1 MCSVEVQDFPES
13 AAPSAS
19 PLRHYWHPVAA
30 EADVTD
36 APVGATLLGES
47 IVLFRSE
54 GTISAFKDLC
64 AHRGARLSLGHLRQG
79 RIVCPY
85 HGFTYDGTGSC
96 VYIPSQPKDAQ
107 RIPARLSLKQYRCE
121 VSCGLVWVTL
131 DDPVADVPTFP
142 EFRDPGYRVHIAFR
156 QFWDA
161 SAARFTENATD
172 FSHFPYVHPGSLGDP
187 EHPEMHPFDVER
199 TSDGLR
205 WFYDVQLPPS
215 AGHLGGSSVNYETNL
230 IFPFTVYLRA
240 KGEEGTTI
248 LFTAT
253 QPISDGTCSMWLT
266 FARNHSFDKPDAV
279 WTDFSESIWHE
290 DKRVV
295 ESQRPEELPVDLT
308 KEVHLRA
315 ADAGGLAYRR
325 LLEEIGLEYA

>member
-1 MCSVEVQDFPES
+1 MCSVQVREIPEH
-13 AAPSAS
+13 AAELDA
-19 PLRHYWHPVAA
+19 PLRRYWHPVAA
-30 EADVTD
+30 EADIAD

-54 GTISAFKDLC
+54 GKIVAFKDLC
-64 AHRGARLSLGHLRQG
+64 AHRGAKLSLGYVSEN

-85 HGFTYDGTGSC
+85 HGFTYNGTGEC

-107 RIPARLSLKQYRCE
+107 RIPARLQLIEYHCE
-121 VSCGLVWVTL
+121 VSCGLVWVAL
-131 DDPVADVPTFP
+131 EEPVADLPYFP
-142 EFRDPGYRVHIAFR
+142 EFDDSGYRNHLAFR
-156 QFWDA
+156 QFWA
-161 SAARFTENATD
+161 CSAARFIENATD

-187 EHPEMHPFDVER
+187 DHPEMHPFVVER
-199 TSDGLR
+199 TAYGLR
-205 WFYDVQLPPS
+205 WVYDVRLPAS
-215 AGHLGGSSVNYETNL
+215 AGHLGGVVVYETHL

-240 KGEEGTTI
+240 NGEDGTTI
-248 LFTAT
+248 LFTTA
-253 QPISDGTCSMWLT
+253 QPISEGECSMWLL
-266 FARNHSFDKPDAV
+266 FARDHSHDQPDDV
-279 WTDFSESIWHE
+279 WTKFSENIWYE

-315 ADAGGLAYRR
+315 ADAGGLAYRA

>member
-1 MCSVEVQDFPES
+1 
-13 AAPSAS
+13 
-19 PLRHYWHPVAA
+19 
-30 EADVTD
+30 
-36 APVGATLLGES
+36 
-47 IVLFRSE
+47 
-54 GTISAFKDLC
+54 
-64 AHRGARLSLGHLRQG
+64 
-79 RIVCPY
+79 
-85 HGFTYDGTGSC
+85 
-96 VYIPSQPKDAQ
+96 
-107 RIPARLSLKQYRCE
+107 
-121 VSCGLVWVTL
+121 
-131 DDPVADVPTFP
+131 
-142 EFRDPGYRVHIAFR
+142 
-156 QFWDA
+156 
-161 SAARFTENATD
+161 
-172 FSHFPYVHPGSLGDP
+172 
-187 EHPEMHPFDVER
+187 MHPFDVER

-240 KGEEGTTI
+240 NGEEGTTI